1 MVTFE
6 DRVIFSDRDMG
17 GDASIASGMQRVHI
31 TFSRP
36 YSETPVITI
45 TPVDHTISAYVSG
58 LSQVGFDIEIHGPAP
73 QNLRFNWMAVLVR

>member
-17 GDASIASGMQRVHI
+17 GDVSIAPGMQRVHI

-58 LSQVGFDIEIHGPAP
+58 LSRSGFDIEIQSPVS
-73 QNLRFNWMAVLVR
+73 QNL